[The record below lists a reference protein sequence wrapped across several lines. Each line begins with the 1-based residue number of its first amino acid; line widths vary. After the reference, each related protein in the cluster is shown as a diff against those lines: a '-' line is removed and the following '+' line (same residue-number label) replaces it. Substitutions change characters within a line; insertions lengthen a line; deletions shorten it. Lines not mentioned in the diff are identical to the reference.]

1 MLLEKSWHYST
12 FSVPLWQNGVMK
24 KEILYLTEY
33 LAKSESAQEK
43 AFYELLV
50 QTLTSLELYTPTKFT
65 QGQISALMSRQG
77 FCAPATFEEG
87 VKALDNALDA
97 ALPKP
102 LQEAKKSLF
111 ITLLNANFPKKK
123 SFLSV
128 SLELFLSQLE
138 PVEKSIYENLLA
150 YVAGL
155 NRSLALFFVLGKE
168 DAQNFTPERLV
179 AFAEALHVKLLE
191 FLFNEEEQALLS
203 QGLKELLGVYLSL
216 YGKYL
221 YM

>member
-1 MLLEKSWHYST
+1 
-12 FSVPLWQNGVMK
+12 MK

-33 LAKSESAQEK
+33 LAKSANEQER
-43 AFYELLV
+43 ALYELLV
-50 QTLTSLELYTPTKFT
+50 QTLTTLELYTPTKFS
-65 QGQISALMSRQG
+65 QAQISALMARQELSV
-77 FCAPATFEEG
+77 PASFEEG
-87 VKALDNALDA
+87 VKALDRCLES
-97 ALPKP
+97 ALPKE

-111 ITLLNANFPKKK
+111 MTLLTVNFPKKK
-123 SFLSV
+123 GFLGV

-150 YVAGL
+150 YVSGL
-155 NRSLALFFVLGKE
+155 NRALALFFVLGKE

-179 AFAEALHVKLLE
+179 SLAETLHEKLLE
-191 FLFNEEEQALLS
+191 LVFNEEEKALLS

>member
-1 MLLEKSWHYST
+1 
-12 FSVPLWQNGVMK
+12 MK

-33 LAKSESAQEK
+33 LAKSDSEQAK

-50 QTLTSLELYTPTKFT
+50 QTLVTFELYTPTKFT
-65 QGQISALMSRQG
+65 QAQISALMARQG
-77 FCAPATFEEG
+77 FGAPSSYDVG
-87 VKALDNALDA
+87 VKALDA
-97 ALPKP
+97 ALEQTLPIP

-111 ITLLNANFPKKK
+111 MTLLTVNFPKKK

-150 YVAGL
+150 YVSGL
-155 NRSLALFFVLGKE
+155 NRALALFFVLGKE
-168 DAQNFTPERLV
+168 EASIFTPERLV
-179 AFAEALHVKLLE
+179 AFGDALHVKLVELV
-191 FLFNEEEQALLS
+191 FNEEEKALLS

-221 YM
+221 YI

>member
-1 MLLEKSWHYST
+1 
-12 FSVPLWQNGVMK
+12 MK

-33 LAKSESAQEK
+33 LAKSDNAHVS
-43 AFYELLV
+43 AFYAVLV
-50 QTLTSLELYTPTKFT
+50 QTLATFELYTPTKFT
-65 QGQISALMSRQG
+65 QPQIGALMMRQG
-77 FCAPATFEEG
+77 LCAPSSYDVG
-87 VKALDNALDA
+87 VKALDA
-97 ALPKP
+97 ALEQLLPLP

-150 YVAGL
+150 YVSGL
-155 NRSLALFFVLGKE
+155 NRALALFFVLGKE
-168 DAQNFTPERLV
+168 EASSFTPERLV
-179 AFAEALHVKLLE
+179 AFGEALHVKLLE
-191 FLFNEEEQALLS
+191 LVFNEEENALLS

-216 YGKYL
+216 YGKHL

>member
-1 MLLEKSWHYST
+1 
-12 FSVPLWQNGVMK
+12 MK

-33 LAKSESAQEK
+33 LAKSESEQAK

-50 QTLTSLELYTPTKFT
+50 QTLATFELYTPTKFT
-65 QGQISALMSRQG
+65 QAQISALMARQG
-77 FCAPATFEEG
+77 FGAPSSFEAG
-87 VKALDNALDA
+87 VKALDTALEQT
-97 ALPKP
+97 LPSS
-102 LQEAKKSLF
+102 LQEAKKTLF
-111 ITLLNANFPKKK
+111 MTLLTVNFPKKK

-150 YVAGL
+150 YVSGL
-155 NRSLALFFVLGKE
+155 NRALALFFVLGKE
-168 DAQNFTPERLV
+168 EASTFTPERLV
-179 AFAEALHVKLLE
+179 AFGDALHVKLVELV
-191 FLFNEEEQALLS
+191 FNEEEKALLS

>member
-1 MLLEKSWHYST
+1 
-12 FSVPLWQNGVMK
+12 MK

-33 LAKSESAQEK
+33 LAKSEGEQERI
-43 AFYELLV
+43 FYALLM
-50 QTLTSLELYTPTKFT
+50 QNLASQELYTPTKFT
-65 QGQISALMSRQG
+65 QAQIRTLMSRQG
-77 FCAPATFEEG
+77 FSPPSGFIEG
-87 VKALDNALDA
+87 TKALDA
-97 ALPKP
+97 AFESVLPSP

-111 ITLLNANFPKKK
+111 MTLLNVNFPKKK
-123 SFLSV
+123 GFLSV

-155 NRSLALFFVLGKE
+155 NRALALFFILGK
-168 DAQNFTPERLV
+168 DDTQNFSPERLI
-179 AFAEALHVKLLE
+179 AYGESLHDKLLE
-191 FLFNEEEQALLS
+191 FLFNEEEKALLS